1 MASSNDT
8 SSLTRR
14 VLGIDPGLTIT
25 GWGIVDGNGSAASAI
40 EYGVIRTKTKLSRAE
55 RLGQIAEGVRALI
68 REHKPAELAV
78 EQQFVAVNVRSA
90 MVIGEARAAA
100 MVAAADCG
108 IPVFEFAP
116 TAVKESVTGWGGA
129 PKEQVQQMVAV
140 QLGLT
145 ELPEPLD
152 VTDALAIALTRL
164 GEMRLEL
171 AMARS

>member
-1 MASSNDT
+1 MTNSNDAG
-8 SSLTRR
+8 SPTRR

-25 GWGIVDGNGSAASAI
+25 GWGVVDGDGSTAAAVD
-40 EYGVIRTKTKLSRAE
+40 YGVLKTRSKDARAK
-55 RLGQIAEGVRALI
+55 RLGQLADGVRALI
-68 REHKPAELAV
+68 REHHPAELAV

-100 MVAAADCG
+100 MIAAADCD

-145 ELPEPLD
+145 ELPGPLD
-152 VTDALAIALTRL
+152 ISDALAIALARL
-164 GEMRLEL
+164 AELRLEF